1 LSDIESHRIR
11 ERLDKLEQV
20 TKELFEGIDNIGK
33 NFKLIRKEMK
43 KLDEDLTKFTEIE
56 RLNIENLKDIK
67 EMLENADA

>member
-1 LSDIESHRIR
+1 MSDIESHRIR